1 MAADRYFVTGRQKAE
16 HSEMAQTVQY
26 RKGLSSQNQC
36 HRELVMAERVAGAD
50 PQDLGQNKRKYG
62 YGHLLC
68 QASWGKLIT
77 QKNRMTETEHGTC
90 SPDMAAQQHTEIKG
104 F

>member
-1 MAADRYFVTGRQKAE
+1 MAADRVSLLEDKRLSTRKWHKQSSTGKVYP
-16 HSEMAQTVQY
+16 AQISATESWWWL
-26 RKGLSSQNQC
+26 KGWLGLT
-36 HRELVMAERVAGAD
+36 HK
-50 PQDLGQNKRKYG
+50 DLGQNKRKYG